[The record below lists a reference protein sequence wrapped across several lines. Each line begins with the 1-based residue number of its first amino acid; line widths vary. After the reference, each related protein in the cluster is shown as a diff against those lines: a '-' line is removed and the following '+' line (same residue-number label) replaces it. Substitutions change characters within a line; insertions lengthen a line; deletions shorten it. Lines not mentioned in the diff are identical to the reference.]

1 MKSDFSKKTV
11 HIPREAKEWD
21 EIPEW
26 ALLSSICDGIF
37 DCPHSTPKITSI
49 GPFVVRSQDIRTG
62 IFKKHLAAHVSDET
76 YLLRIARATPQYG
89 DLFYSREGT
98 YFGIAAEVPQNTKVC
113 LGQRMV
119 LIRPQKTHNHIF
131 LKYWLNSPIMVN
143 YVASFRDGT
152 VAERLNMPTIRALPI
167 PVFARHKQDNIASIL
182 SSLDDKIELNR
193 RTNETLEAMARALF
207 RDWFVD
213 FGPTRA
219 KMAGEASYL
228 APELW
233 ELFPDRLDDEGK
245 PEGWHQK
252 PISEHFSVSIGKTP
266 PRKERE
272 HFVSSGHGIPWLS
285 IRDMGTGNVFVSTTS
300 ENLTP
305 ESVERF
311 NIKIASEGTVLLS
324 FKLTVGRVMIANQR
338 ISTNEAIAHLFS
350 KKVPTNYTYCY
361 LKNFDFDTLGST
373 SSIATAVNS
382 QTIRDMPF
390 LIPSNSILDEFSLIT
405 ERIFEKLFIN
415 EKENNNLSQFRD
427 LLLPKLMSGEISVRD
442 AEKMVEDV
450 T

>member
-1 MKSDFSKKTV
+1 MSEHWRSSTWGEEISLEYGKSNRTYNTEKGRFRVYGSNGPIGWTDTALVNEPGVVLGRKGAYRGVQFSKTPFFVIDTAYYVKPKNSND
-11 HIPREAKEWD
+11 IKWLYYAIISDKLG
-21 EIPEW
+21 EID
-26 ALLSSICDGIF
+26 DG
-37 DCPHSTPKITSI
+37 
-49 GPFVVRSQDIRTG
+49 
-62 IFKKHLAAHVSDET
+62 
-76 YLLRIARATPQYG
+76 
-89 DLFYSREGT
+89 
-98 YFGIAAEVPQNTKVC
+98 
-113 LGQRMV
+113 
-119 LIRPQKTHNHIF
+119 
-131 LKYWLNSPIMVN
+131 SPIPSTTRSAV
-143 YVASFRDGT
+143 YVREID
-152 VAERLNMPTIRALPI
+152 VPPI
-167 PVFARHKQDNIASIL
+167 KEQKAIASIL
-182 SSLDDKIELNR
+182 GSLDDKIDLNR

-219 KMAGEASYL
+219 KMAGESPYL

-415 EKENNNLSQFRD
+415 EKENNNLSQLRD
-427 LLLPKLMSGEISVRD
+427 LLLPKLMSGEISIRD
-442 AEKMVEDV
+442 AEKMVEDAA
-450 T
+450 